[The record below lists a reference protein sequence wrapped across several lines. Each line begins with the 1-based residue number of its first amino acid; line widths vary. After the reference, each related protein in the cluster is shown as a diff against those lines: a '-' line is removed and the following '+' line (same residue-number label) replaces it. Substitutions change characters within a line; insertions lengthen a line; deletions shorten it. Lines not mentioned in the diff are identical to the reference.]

1 MTNLEILNLAMSGLC
16 TMMNREEEINERTKK
31 ENGHENSISIARLE
45 KYNKQYDE
53 LRELILKEEKAG
65 A

>member
-1 MTNLEILNLAMSGLC
+1 MTNLEILNLAMNGLC
-16 TMMNREEEINERTKK
+16 AMMNREEEINERTKK
-31 ENGHENSISIARLE
+31 ENGRENSISIARLE